1 MRLTGLKRGLAW
13 SLMLGAALLTG
24 CFSDPNPQDRVFPGA
39 GSSAPTE
46 GTPTATRTNTIGP
59 IGGAGMSILQV
70 GDPLT
75 ISFTDVPITSGLR
88 EQKVRIPE
96 GGVVTL
102 PYNVRVMAAGK
113 TATQLETDIRDAY
126 VPAYF
131 VNLTAIVNTEERFF
145 YVDGEVKTPGRQGF
159 SGELTVLRAIGTA
172 GGFTEFANKKKIQL
186 RRQNGQT
193 FYINWNKAVDHPEL
207 DLPVYPNDYIFVK
220 RTIF

>member
-1 MRLTGLKRGLAW
+1 M
-13 SLMLGAALLTG
+13 MLGAALLAG
-24 CFSDPNPQDRVFPGA
+24 CYTDPNPRDRVFPSAVSGA
-39 GSSAPTE
+39 PTDAATAPTPSAPT
-46 GTPTATRTNTIGP
+46 PTTNLLQSA
-59 IGGAGMSILQV
+59 GGGISILRV

-75 ISFTDVPITSGLR
+75 VSFTDIPVLTSGMH

-96 GGVVTL
+96 GGTITL

-113 TATQLETDIRDAY
+113 TVSQLEKDVRDAY

-145 YVDGEVKTPGRQGF
+145 YVDGEVKLPGRQGF

-172 GGFTEFANKKKIQL
+172 GGFTDFANRRKIQL

-193 FYINWNKAVDHPEL
+193 FFINWNKAIDHPEL
-207 DLPVYPNDYIFVK
+207 DLPVYPNDHIFVK
-220 RTIF
+220 RTIWF